1 MILSYPIIQKKG
13 QSKDN
18 PLTALGILFSVNQM
32 LYLLIAMWVYAA
44 VPEKFVMVLAM
55 IFGAHLLPY
64 GWLYRSPSYRIG
76 AVLIPIASW
85 AVGSTFTPQVLA
97 AMMVIVEAAFSLS
110 LVMENK
116 RISAILPM

>member
-1 MILSYPIIQKKG
+1 MSYPIIQKKG

-44 VPEKFVMVLAM
+44 VPEKFVIVLAM

-64 GWLYRSPSYRIG
+64 GWLYRSPS
-76 AVLIPIASW
+76 
-85 AVGSTFTPQVLA
+85 
-97 AMMVIVEAAFSLS
+97 
-110 LVMENK
+110 
-116 RISAILPM
+116 